1 MRRSVEAAI
10 KGETKPARTAVAEQM
25 RRSVEA
31 AITGETKAARTVDER
46 QKSNRTPPPAAP
58 QSPRGGHVQGMMTEV
73 MEARAARAADRFQ
86 RDAECELEEVREL
99 EWEARMRRQDERE
112 RELHRLDEEARERLQ
127 KWEAQAQAASDA
139 AVAALAMSKRRAL
152 GEEKVWDV
160 LKIKTDVNL
169 ADAYVDAVKACAAED
184 AGRTKDVGDPDDPVQ
199 RDTCSAEAGGVRE
212 GLREAGDLPGF
223 EAGGGPGPDLQVHEV
238 SGAGC
243 IEDILVRAQKTQE
256 KALRVLGPASV
267 SLDRDAG
274 DEGSLLGPGAS
285 GCPGDA
291 EDTVEGSISVVLAR
305 NREETS
311 VSAHANAKIQA
322 STLESAIEREFM
334 RAHTHTYRNEHARAR
349 ALSHAQARTP
359 SHHHMPKRS
368 HAPVSQKSSHDK

>member
-1 MRRSVEAAI
+1 MSSQPGHHASRE
-10 KGETKPARTAVAEQM
+10 ELARAEQM
-25 RRSVEA
+25 RRSIEA
-31 AITGETKAARTVDER
+31 AIKGETKAARTVDER
-46 QKSNRTPPPAAP
+46 QKSNRSPPSDAP
-58 QSPRGGHVQGMMTEV
+58 QSPREHVQGMMIEV

-152 GEEKVWDV
+152 GEEKVWDF

-184 AGRTKDVGDPDDPVQ
+184 AGRTEDVGDQDGPVQ

-212 GLREAGDLPGF
+212 GPRAAGDLPGF
-223 EAGGGPGPDLQVHEV
+223 EAGGGPGPDLKVDVV

-243 IEDILVRAQKTQE
+243 TDDILVRAQKTQE
-256 KALRVLGPASV
+256 KALRVLGPARA
-267 SLDRDAG
+267 SLDPDAG
-274 DEGSLLGPGAS
+274 DEGSLRGPGTS
-285 GCPGDA
+285 VCPDDADDA
-291 EDTVEGSISVVLAR
+291 EDTVGGSISVVLAR

-311 VSAHANAKIQA
+311 LSAHAHAKMQA
-322 STLESAIEREFM
+322 STLESARSRA
-334 RAHTHTYRNEHARAR
+334 RAHTHTATSTCVRA
-349 ALSHAQARTP
+349 HT
-359 SHHHMPKRS
+359 HTHTHTHDHMPKRTR
-368 HAPVSQKSSHDK
+368 ALVSKKSRHDK